1 MNQDHK
7 FIDMHI
13 HTNYSDGTFSPTEV
27 VEYASKME
35 LLAISITDHD
45 CVSGIDEAL
54 SVAKKNNIEV
64 IPGIELSC
72 QVENSLQKM
81 EMHILGY
88 FIDYKS
94 KKLQN
99 ILSTFKQTRY
109 DRALTILDKL
119 KEHNIVFKDKI
130 FIQNAQNQSIGRLH
144 FAKALV
150 MEGFVGSVQEAFQR
164 YLSYGKPAYVPKYY
178 MCPIEAIELILS
190 VGGLPVMAHP
200 YYVYYN
206 DKSVLRN
213 LVDSGLVGIEVWHVK
228 HADNLVK
235 KFLELAKEF
244 NLLIT
249 GGSDC
254 HGPFKKDAPLIGR
267 IKVPYYILD
276 NLKMANKKQLNKLM
290 I

>member
-1 MNQDHK
+1 MDQDNK

-13 HTNYSDGTFSPTEV
+13 HTNYSDGVFSPKEV
-27 VEYASKME
+27 VEYANKMN

-45 CVSGIDEAL
+45 CVDGIDEAL
-54 SVAKKNNIEV
+54 RAAKKCNIEV

-72 QVENSLQKM
+72 QVETNLQKN

-94 KKLQN
+94 QKLQN
-99 ILSTFKQTRY
+99 VLATFKQARY
-109 DRALTILDKL
+109 DRALTMLDKL
-119 KEHNIVFKDKI
+119 KEHNIVLKDKS

-164 YLSYGKPAYVPKYY
+164 YLSYDKPAYVPKHY
-178 MCPIEAIELILS
+178 MSAIEAIELILS
-190 VGGLPVMAHP
+190 VGGLPIMAHP
-200 YYVYYN
+200 FHMHYN
-206 DKSVLRN
+206 DKAVLKD
-213 LVDSGLVGIEVWHVK
+213 LVDNGLAGMEVWHVK
-228 HADNLVK
+228 HTDSLVK

-244 NLLIT
+244 NLLVT

-254 HGPFKKDAPLIGR
+254 HGPFKKDIPIMGR
-267 IKVPYYILD
+267 IKVPYYVLD
-276 NLKMANKKQLNKLM
+276 DLKVANQKRSNKLN
-290 I
+290 

>member
-13 HTNYSDGTFSPTEV
+13 HTNYSDGAFSPTEV
-27 VEYASKME
+27 IEYASKVE

-72 QVENSLQKM
+72 QVENCLQKM

-109 DRALTILDKL
+109 ARALTILDKL

-164 YLSYGKPAYVPKYY
+164 YLSYDKPAYVPKHY
-178 MCPIEAIELILS
+178 MSPIEAIELILS

-200 YYVYYN
+200 YYMHYN
-206 DKSVLRN
+206 DKDMLKN
-213 LVDSGLVGIEVWHVK
+213 LVDNGLAGIEVWHVK
-228 HADNLVK
+228 HTDGLVK
-235 KFLELAKEF
+235 KLLALAREF
-244 NLLIT
+244 NLIVT

-254 HGPFKKDAPLIGR
+254 HGPFKKDIPTMGR
-267 IKVPYYILD
+267 IKVPYYVLD
-276 NLKMANKKQLNKLM
+276 ELKVANQKQSNKLM